1 MKVCGALCTHPGQ
14 VEIIHAAR
22 LDGDSRRDCART
34 MPLGAQRLTDIVR
47 QTVLSRRL
55 ITLRTT
61 IAAVVIIAPMML
73 IDAMRE

>member
-1 MKVCGALCTHPGQ
+1 
-14 VEIIHAAR
+14 
-22 LDGDSRRDCART
+22 

-55 ITLRTT
+55 MTLRTT
-61 IAAVVIIAPMML
+61 IAAVVIIALMML